1 MSVTRLLI
9 VCLAPSLLVAAE
21 LVGRWWIHRRHAYY
35 VFAPGTRTRIAP
47 DRQTFPELEPL
58 VRFEVNED
66 GERGWAVP
74 RVGTNETLYRVLVA
88 GGSQPEGYLLDQDTH
103 WPGALQR
110 LLATPQHLQQL
121 GASNVHVGNIGLSG
135 VGSEALELILQR
147 VLPRY
152 PRLQTI
158 VLLVGAS
165 DMLQWLEQG
174 APAAPPAPPRTADL
188 FANHPERRFGW
199 SPRRLALVE
208 LLRRKYRLW
217 FRPLRVS
224 EPAGR
229 WMAKAR
235 EMRARAKV
243 IRTSVP
249 EPAPLFAHFEAHLR
263 SAIQIAKAHADRVIV
278 VRQSWLQKESYTPV
292 ELAHFWHGGAGQAWR
307 DEVTTFYS
315 IDVTRSLMASLDAR
329 AHRIA
334 QALGVEQ
341 IDLMSLLEPSLNTYY
356 DFFHLTPSG
365 AMVVASA
372 VAQTV
377 LHDRVETASPEEEQ
391 LPRCVGFR
399 AS

>member
-1 MSVTRLLI
+1 VSATWSLI
-9 VCLAPSLLVAAE
+9 VCSALPLFVVAE
-21 LVGRWWIHRRHAYY
+21 LAARWWIRRRHAYY
-35 VFAPGTRTRIAP
+35 VFAPGTRVRITP
-47 DRQTFPELEPL
+47 DRQAFPELEPL

-74 RVGTNETLYRVLVA
+74 RADPDETLYRVLVA

-110 LLATPQHLQQL
+110 LLATEEHLQRL

-135 VGSEALELILQR
+135 VGSEALDLILRR

-158 VLLVGAS
+158 VILVGAS

-174 APAAPPAPPRTADL
+174 APPAPPTPPRTADL
-188 FANHPERRFGW
+188 FASHPEGPFGW
-199 SPRRLALVE
+199 LPRRLALVE
-208 LLRRKYRLW
+208 LLRRQYRLW
-217 FRPLRVS
+217 LRPKRVS
-224 EPAGR
+224 EPAAR
-229 WMAKAR
+229 WVAKAR

-243 IRTSVP
+243 ICTAVP
-249 EPAPLFAHFEAHLR
+249 DPTPMLDHFETHLR
-263 SAIQIAKAHADRVIV
+263 SAIQTARAHADRVVV
-278 VRQSWLQKESYTPV
+278 VRQSWLQKESYTPE
-292 ELAHFWHGGAGQAWR
+292 ELAHMWHGGAGQAWR
-307 DEVTTFYS
+307 ADVSTFYS
-315 IDVTRSLMASLDAR
+315 IEVTCSLMASLDAR
-329 AHRIA
+329 ASRIA
-334 QALGVEQ
+334 RALGVEQ
-341 IDLMSLLEPSLNTYY
+341 IDLMSILEPSLGTYY

-365 AMVVASA
+365 AMDVASA

-377 LHDRVETASPEEEQ
+377 LHDRVETASFEDE